1 MLSAP
6 PPLANARRSLA
17 PSIAWAHF
25 MTNPEELQSL
35 FAAVIE
41 AGERGIPL
49 EEAALK
55 ISGSAEAWNA
65 AVDDLI
71 DFIGSGE
78 PLEVT
83 N

>member
-1 MLSAP
+1 MS
-6 PPLANARRSLA
+6 
-17 PSIAWAHF
+17 
-25 MTNPEELQSL
+25 NPDKLISL

-41 AGERGIPL
+41 AGDRGIPL

-55 ISGSAEAWNA
+55 ISGSAEAWNT
-65 AVDDLI
+65 AVDELI

>member
-1 MLSAP
+1 MPEPTTTPGIAWTHFMSNP
-6 PPLANARRSLA
+6 DKSLA
-17 PSIAWAHF
+17 
-25 MTNPEELQSL
+25 L
-35 FAAVIE
+35 FAAIIE

-55 ISGSAEAWNA
+55 ISGSAEAWST
-65 AVDDLI
+65 AVDELI